1 VSPLS
6 IPDQSRYNLLLY
18 RENSG
23 KDPDSLLSL
32 CVNGAAKFSAR
43 MNTPLHIAV
52 LRGNLQ
58 AVELLVSSGAD
69 LLALNERFHTPLC
82 CTAELKGDVS
92 SRIAELLIKNGAA
105 VDSPGYSTPLVLAV
119 QLGESELAQTLITAS
134 TSLKMS
140 AYWGLNPLHAASFQW
155 GSGDP
160 NPALFSDLLRRGFD
174 PYYRAAA
181 TNPSMPA
188 VSAIHVAMC
197 HRHFTALL
205 LNSDL
210 RVGDSGPF
218 PSTQLFHPGYA
229 WLADSFR
236 LYRRKVEPGQLR
248 TLMNMEHRDGW
259 TLLCR
264 AASIGLLA
272 EMRTLISMGANLD
285 YEGCPLGSALIAACE
300 AGRLE
305 SVRLLVRSG
314 AAISYPTSQGTRSA
328 VTAANGSKAILNWLF
343 VLRFTEQG
351 KLENPAES
359 GGTPL
364 PWSGVV
370 KAELIL
376 SGRRERRSDE
386 SSLDYWCR
394 LLRIRKELRGTVIV
408 PGRGRT
414 SRPSRLQPEERVHVS
429 LNDTRIPSIS

>member
-1 VSPLS
+1 
-6 IPDQSRYNLLLY
+6 
-18 RENSG
+18 
-23 KDPDSLLSL
+23 
-32 CVNGAAKFSAR
+32 
-43 MNTPLHIAV
+43 MNTPLHKAV

-58 AVELLVSSGAD
+58 AIELLVSSGAD
-69 LLALNERFHTPLC
+69 LLALNERFDTPLC

-105 VDSPGYSTPLVLAV
+105 VDSPGFSTPLVSAIE
-119 QLGESELAQTLITAS
+119 LGKFELAQTLIKAS

-140 AYWGLNPLHAASFQW
+140 AYWGLSPLHVASCRW
-155 GSGDP
+155 GREGP
-160 NPALFSDLLRRGFD
+160 NLALFSDLLRRGFD
-174 PYYRAAA
+174 PYYRATGMDLA
-181 TNPSMPA
+181 T
-188 VSAIHVAMC
+188 SAIHSAMC
-197 HRHFTALL
+197 HKPFTALL

-218 PSTQLFHPGYA
+218 PSTKLNMRGYA
-229 WLADSFR
+229 WLTDIFR

-248 TLMNMEHRDGW
+248 TLMNMEHRGGW

-264 AASIGLLA
+264 TASIGLLA

-300 AGRLE
+300 AGRLG

-314 AAISYPTSQGTRSA
+314 AAISYPTNQGTRSA
-328 VTAANGSKAILNWLF
+328 VTAANGSKAILNWLL

-394 LLRIRKELRGTVIV
+394 LLRIRTELRGTVIF
-408 PGRGRT
+408 PGRGHT